1 MKKAMKQ
8 SVLINLLN
16 ISSIVLLIGIM
27 FMFVLMYRANQ
38 NVERANNDRFN
49 LTENA
54 NVFMNASDTLTN
66 EVRGY
71 AATGSQVYYDNYNN
85 EANVE
90 QNTTLGVQNMKEI
103 GITNN
108 EQQMVDEMLALSDE
122 LIPFEEGAMADVQA
136 GNMSAAVDY
145 VYGEEYE
152 ATLTKINSLKENFM
166 EELNNRTRKEIEK
179 LTNSNQ
185 VMQML
190 ILILIVFVAVMQVI
204 TLIITR
210 KKLLHPIA
218 VIEQEMEDIASGNL
232 TSDFTLEADTSEIGR
247 LIYAIHNTRA
257 TLQLY
262 IGDISKKLT
271 QMAEGNLN
279 LRIDTQ
285 YAGDFSP
292 IQRAL
297 EMIVSSLNDTL
308 GQINTAAEQ
317 VSVGASQVSDGA
329 QALAAGSTEQASSV
343 EELAT
348 SVDAVA
354 RQATENS
361 SNVVIANDYVGK
373 AGMGVNASNEHMRQL
388 THAMEEIGACSNEI
402 VSITKAIEDIAF
414 QTNILALNAAIEA
427 ARAGSAGKGFAVVAD
442 EVRSLA
448 AKSAEAANQ
457 TAELIQKSVNTVSK
471 GAQITTQTA
480 KILQEVGENSQK
492 VMESFSKIEQATE
505 EQTSAIEQIRQGLN
519 QISSV
524 VQTNAAT
531 AEENSATSEEMSAQ
545 SALLRDE
552 VSKFK
557 LTGAGSNIMD
567 ISLY

>member
-1 MKKAMKQ
+1 MKKAIKQ

-16 ISSIVLLIGIM
+16 ISSIVLLISIM
-27 FMFVLMYRANQ
+27 VMFVLMYRSNKD
-38 NVERANNDRFN
+38 VERANSDRFN

-54 NVFMNASDTLTN
+54 NIFINASDTLTN

-71 AATGSQVYYDNYNN
+71 AATGSQTHYDNYNK

-90 QNTTLGVQNMKEI
+90 QNTTVGVQKMKEI
-103 GITNN
+103 GITDS
-108 EQQMVDEMLALSDE
+108 ELQMVEEMLALSDE

-136 GNMSAAVDY
+136 GNMSEALDY

-152 ATLTKINSLKENFM
+152 ATLTKIDILKENFM
-166 EELNNRTRKEIEK
+166 EELNNRTQTEIEQ
-179 LTNSNQ
+179 LTTNNQ
-185 VMQML
+185 VMQAL
-190 ILILIVFVAVMQVI
+190 ILILIVLVSIMQVI
-204 TLIITR
+204 TLIVTR
-210 KKLLHPIA
+210 VKLLRPIA
-218 VIEQEMEDIASGNL
+218 VIEQEMEDIANGNL
-232 TSDFTLEADTSEIGR
+232 TSEFTLEADTSEIGR

-271 QMAEGNLN
+271 QMAEGNLD
-279 LRIDTQ
+279 LKVDTQ

-292 IQRAL
+292 IQHAL
-297 EMIVSSLNDTL
+297 ETILGSLNDTL
-308 GQINTAAEQ
+308 GQINTSAEQ
-317 VSVGASQVSDGA
+317 VSVGASQVSNGA

-348 SVDAVA
+348 SVEAVA
-354 RQATENS
+354 KQAEDNS
-361 SNVVIANDYVGK
+361 SNVVIANDYVGR
-373 AGMGVNASNEHMRQL
+373 AGAGVSAGNEHMEQL
-388 THAMEEIGACSNEI
+388 TQAMREIGSCSNEI
-402 VSITKAIEDIAF
+402 VSITKTIEDIAF

-457 TAELIQKSVNTVSK
+457 TAQLIEKSVNTVSK
-471 GAQITTQTA
+471 GTQITAQTA
-480 KILQEVGENSQK
+480 KILQEVGENAQK
-492 VMESFSKIEQATE
+492 VTESFDKIEQATA
-505 EQTSAIEQIRQGLN
+505 EQTAAIEQIRLGLN

-552 VSKFK
+552 VGKFK
-557 LTGAGSNIMD
+557 LTGTGGMMD
-567 ISLY
+567 ISLF